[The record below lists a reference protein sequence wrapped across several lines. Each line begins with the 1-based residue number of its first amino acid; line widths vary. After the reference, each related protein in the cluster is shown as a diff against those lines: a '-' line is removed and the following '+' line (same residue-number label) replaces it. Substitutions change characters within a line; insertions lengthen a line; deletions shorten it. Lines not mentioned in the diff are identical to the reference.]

1 MPCSEAQK
9 TVIFIIMSTNVS
21 LCTLV
26 FILKVLLCLSGF
38 VAAHTLPVLYE
49 RYDVQIDSFVYN
61 VFDQFQNHYKKLDSG
76 VLSNISKGKFKLK
89 KHD

>member
-1 MPCSEAQK
+1 
-9 TVIFIIMSTNVS
+9 MSMHLS

-26 FILKVLLCLSGF
+26 LILKVLLCFSGF

-49 RYDVQIDSFVYN
+49 RYDEQIDSFVYN
-61 VFDQFQNHYKKLDSG
+61 VLDQFQNHYKKLDSG
-76 VLSNISKGKFKLK
+76 VLSKIPTGKFKLK